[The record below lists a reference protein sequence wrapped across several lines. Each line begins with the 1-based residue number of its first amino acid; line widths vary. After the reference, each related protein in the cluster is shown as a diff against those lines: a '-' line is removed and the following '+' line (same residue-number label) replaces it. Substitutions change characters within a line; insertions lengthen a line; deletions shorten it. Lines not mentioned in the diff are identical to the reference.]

1 MACKVIKKLLGYELC
16 CLEPEGTLF
25 FADHITLIRKAE
37 YTELFN
43 LETKNHEI
51 GDYITRDI
59 TRKAVYRYITD
70 HKNDFWCR

>member
-16 CLEPEGTLF
+16 CLEPECTLF

-70 HKNDFWCR
+70 HMKDFWR